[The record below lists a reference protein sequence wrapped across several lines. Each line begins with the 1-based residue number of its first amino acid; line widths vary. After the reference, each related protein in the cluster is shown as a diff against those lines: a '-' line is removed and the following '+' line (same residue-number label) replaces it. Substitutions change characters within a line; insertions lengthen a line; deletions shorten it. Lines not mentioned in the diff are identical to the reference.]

1 MTSPTQKLYF
11 AGIAGTGM
19 ASAAGLCK
27 EAGFEVTGS
36 EGGQIYPPM
45 SDMLTALQ
53 IPVKTPYSAD
63 NIRGETADLYV
74 IGNALSRGNP
84 EIEAILETGR
94 AYTSFPQ
101 LIGDAFLRH
110 QESLVVAG
118 THGKTTTSSLLAH
131 LLTCLGQQPGFLIG
145 GIPRNFS
152 NSFAVGAGTYFV
164 IEGDEYDT
172 AFFDKGSKFLHYH
185 PTYAILNNIE
195 FDHADIFPSLAAIEK
210 TFAQFLQLVKDP
222 RNIIANVD
230 DPGVCKVLEA
240 LGLLDRVTAVSGYG
254 NTPSAA
260 VCVLQVGVEPASKS
274 SELPIWYGEIQTK
287 TWGTIRLRTHMQ
299 GERNLANAAQVLACL
314 ERMPIAIDLPTI
326 LEGMLS
332 FQGIRRRM
340 ERLGQYRG
348 APIYDD
354 FAHHPTAMTQL
365 LQMARIAYPNR
376 RLVAVFEPKNATARR
391 NIFQHAFTESLRLAD
406 VALIAPCPLDVRI
419 PEGQRFQAEAVAR
432 ALPEKGFAFS
442 NFDDLYSWLRSHIQS
457 EDVVLFMSSGSVGGI
472 QHRLCQNQVE
482 PADENR

>member
-1 MTSPTQKLYF
+1 MEPKKLYF

-45 SDMLTALQ
+45 SDMLAALQ
-53 IPVKTPYSAD
+53 IPVKAPYSAD
-63 NIRGETADLYV
+63 NILGETADMYV

-84 EIEAILETGR
+84 EVETILDTGR
-94 AYTSFPQ
+94 TYTSFPQ

-131 LLTCLGQQPGFLIG
+131 MLTCLGQDPGFLIG
-145 GIPRNFS
+145 GIPLNFKQ
-152 NSFAVGAGTYFV
+152 SFAVGAGNYFV

-185 PTYAILNNIE
+185 PAYAILNNIE
-195 FDHADIFPSLAAIEK
+195 FDHADIFPSLDAIEK
-210 TFAQFLQLVKDP
+210 TFSKFLQLVEDP

-230 DPGVCKVLEA
+230 DPGVCKVLRE
-240 LGLLDRVTAVSGYG
+240 LNLLDAVTAVSAYG

-260 VCVLQVGVEPASKS
+260 VRVLNVGVEPALQAGG
-274 SELPIWYGEIQTK
+274 LPIWYSDIQTQ
-287 TWGTIRLRTHMQ
+287 TWGTVRLRTPMQ

-314 ERMPIAIDLPTI
+314 ERMPIAKDLPAI
-326 LEGMLS
+326 LEAMLS
-332 FQGIRRRM
+332 FRGVRRRM
-340 ERLGQYRG
+340 ELLGHHRG
-348 APIYDD
+348 APVYDD

-365 LQMARIAYPNR
+365 LQMARVAYPTR
-376 RLVAVFEPKNATARR
+376 RIVAVFEPKNATARR
-391 NIFQHAFTESLRLAD
+391 NIFQQAFTESLRLAD
-406 VALIAPCPLDVRI
+406 VALIAPCPVDARI
-419 PEGQRFQAEAVAR
+419 PEDQRFQADAVAR

-457 EDVVLFMSSGSVGGI
+457 EDVVIFMSSGSVGGI